1 MLAIGVVAPENTA
14 DRTGKITT
22 GGDLKGC
29 GDRPVF
35 FALVTV

>member
-22 GGDLKGC
+22 GGDLKGAVI
-29 GDRPVF
+29 DWF
-35 FALVTV
+35 ILL